1 MTSSKLHRLIW
12 FLMAITMA
20 RVDLQPAFVL
30 HTRPFRDT
38 SLLIDFFTRNYG
50 CIRAVARGV
59 RSSKSK
65 NRGLLLPFVPLLV
78 SWSGKTDLMTLGKIE
93 PIGGLYK
100 LTGNKI
106 LLGIYAN
113 ELLTK
118 LLHAHDPH
126 PMVYEAYQ
134 DLLQNLQTKDN
145 PEIKLRLFEKTLLTE
160 IGYGLQLNKDS
171 SGEPIQPDIEY
182 SYQLESG
189 FIKSQ
194 SSQPNLP
201 KFLGNSLLNLA
212 ENNLQDDATL
222 KVSKRLMRLVF
233 GHLLA
238 GNPLKSR
245 ELFL

>member
-1 MTSSKLHRLIW
+1 
-12 FLMAITMA
+12 MA

-38 SLLIDFFTRNYG
+38 SLLVDFFTRNHG

-93 PIGGLYK
+93 PVGGLYK

-126 PMVYEAYQ
+126 VLVYESYQ
-134 DLLQNLQTKDN
+134 DLLQSLQTKEN
-145 PEIKLRLFEKTLLTE
+145 PEIKLRLFEKTLLAE

-171 SGEPIQPDIEY
+171 IGEPIQPDIEY

-201 KFLGNSLLNLA
+201 KFSGNSLLNLA
-212 ENNLQDDATL
+212 ADNLQDPETL
-222 KVSKRLMRLVF
+222 KDSKRLMRLVF
-233 GHLLA
+233 GHLLQN
-238 GNPLKSR
+238 NPLKSR
-245 ELFL
+245 ELFC